1 MYVVRDI
8 FNLKYGHF
16 RPVKALM
23 EEAKKNGMA
32 PDAQK
37 SRMLSDFTGGAYRLI
52 MELNFETLA
61 DFEKEM
67 AKDMS
72 KPEFQEW
79 YKKFTEH
86 VDSGYREI
94 LKVVI

>member
-1 MYVVRDI
+1 MYIVRDI

-23 EEAKKNGMA
+23 EEAMKMGMM
-32 PDAQK
+32 PK
-37 SRMLSDFTGGAYRLI
+37 SKSNRMLSDFTGEAYRLI
-52 MELNFETLA
+52 MENGFDSLS
-61 DFEKEM
+61 DFEKELST
-67 AKDMS
+67 DMS

-86 VDSGYREI
+86 VESGHREI
-94 LKVVI
+94 LKVVV

>member
-1 MYVVRDI
+1 MYIVRDI

-23 EEAKKNGMA
+23 EEAMKKGMMPNA
-32 PDAQK
+32 K
-37 SRMLSDFTGGAYRLI
+37 SRRVLSDFTGEYYRLI
-52 MELNFETLA
+52 METGFDTLA
-61 DFEKEM
+61 DFEKEFST
-67 AKDMS
+67 DMS
-72 KPEFQEW
+72 NSDWQDW

-86 VDSGYREI
+86 VEGGQREI

>member
-1 MYVVRDI
+1 MYIVRDI

-23 EEAKKNGMA
+23 EEADKIGMM
-32 PDAQK
+32 PDAK
-37 SRMLSDFTGGAYRLI
+37 NRRVLSDFTGDAYRLI
-52 MELNFETLA
+52 MENSFNSLA
-61 DFEKEM
+61 DFENEFS
-67 AKDMS
+67 KDMS

-86 VDSGYREI
+86 IISGHREI
-94 LKVVI
+94 MKIVM

>member
-1 MYVVRDI
+1 MYIVRDI

-23 EEAKKNGMA
+23 EEARKNGMM
-32 PDAQK
+32 PDAK
-37 SRMLSDFTGGAYRLI
+37 NNRMLSDFTGGAYRLI
-52 MELNFETLA
+52 MESGYDSLS

-67 AKDMS
+67 SKDMS
-72 KPEFQEW
+72 KPDWQEW

-94 LKVVI
+94 LKVIV

>member
-1 MYVVRDI
+1 MYIVRDI

-23 EEAKKNGMA
+23 EEAMKMGMM
-32 PDAQK
+32 PK
-37 SRMLSDFTGGAYRLI
+37 SKGNRTLSDFTGGAYRLI
-52 MELNFETLA
+52 METSFDSLA
-61 DFEKEM
+61 DFEKELS
-67 AKDMS
+67 ADMS

-86 VDSGYREI
+86 VESGCREI
-94 LKVVI
+94 LKVVM